1 MGNLLEKVA
10 EKREKWEIIA
20 TIKNEVTKQITKN
33 TFPLF
38 LKNEKY
44 LFCSVA
50 A

>member
-20 TIKNEVTKQITKN
+20 TIKNEEQITKN
-33 TFPLF
+33 IFPLF